1 MHQFKVVIPSRT
13 DSNVIACV
21 EALIDR
27 EPKLGPKDIIV
38 VDDGAFT
45 SLSRD
50 LPVTWVNGIKPFIFA
65 RNVNL
70 GIKAA
75 NCGTFVEN
83 DDTRLLTPHGFSAV
97 AELSQEY
104 AQYGVISP
112 ALTSSWNPDLI
123 WAHPS
128 IRDIKN
134 EFLSFVCPFIPKH
147 TQTLVGLLDE
157 RFDGYGC
164 DDVDY
169 CRRVLLAGMKLGV
182 YGGSRVE
189 HCVLPSTF
197 REGELA
203 KHHQDMN
210 VRAKALYSNKWH
222 NYAPGRRDV
231 IQSLWV
237 GPRISTMERLSMAS
251 FLSHG
256 HPVHLYTYN
265 HVEGVPSGVTFM
277 DANEIAPYED
287 IYKFQNL
294 QNFSDWFRYNLILK
308 RGGWW
313 VDLDTVCLRPFDFEG
328 EYIFGEEGWTKGIV
342 IPSSPFKAVKG
353 SPFMEEVVRAAAS
366 MDWLK
371 MNYCDL
377 GPQLMTKMAKQ
388 FEMPWHPAHTF
399 NPIPVGQFQKLLD
412 PSGFEFTS
420 DNYAVHMHH
429 ATWTHFNKLD
439 VDANYPKT
447 CLYEW
452 LKRRYQ
458 STARYLS
465 PESFISS
472 EALLFASLEPPLV
485 TPEPTKLGPKVFRDG
500 KIVQLDRNG
509 RVI

>member
-1 MHQFKVVIPSRT
+1 MDTFKVVIPSRT
-13 DSNVIACV
+13 DSNVIVCV

-38 VDDGAFT
+38 IDDGAHT
-45 SLSRD
+45 ERSHN
-50 LPVTWVNGIKPFIFA
+50 LPVTWVPGVKPFIFA

-75 NCGTFVEN
+75 NCGVFVAN

-104 AQYGVISP
+104 AQYGVLSP
-112 ALTSSWNPDLI
+112 ALTASWNPELI
-123 WAHPS
+123 WAKPS
-128 IRDIKN
+128 INTIKN

-197 REGELA
+197 RDGDLA
-203 KHHQDMN
+203 QHHQDMN
-210 VRAKALYSNKWH
+210 ARAKALYSNKW
-222 NYAPGRRDV
+222 NGYIPKRRDI

-237 GPRISTMERLSMAS
+237 GPRISTMERLSLAS
-251 FLSHG
+251 FLAHR
-256 HPVHLYTYN
+256 HHVHLYTYN
-265 HVEGVPSGVTFM
+265 HVEGVPRGVGFM
-277 DANEIAPYED
+277 DASEIVPYED

-328 EYIFGEEGWTKGIV
+328 DYVFGEEGWTKGLV

-353 SPFMEEVVRAAAS
+353 SPFMEEIVCAAAS
-366 MDWLK
+366 IDWQK
-371 MNYCDL
+371 MAYCDL
-377 GPQLMTKMAKQ
+377 GPQLVTKMVKQ
-388 FEMPWHPAHTF
+388 FELPWYPARTF
-399 NPIPVGQFQKLLD
+399 NPIPVGQFQKFLD
-412 PSGFEFTS
+412 PNGFDFAP

-439 VDANYPKT
+439 VDASYPKS

-458 STARYLS
+458 ITSHYLS
-465 PESFISS
+465 PESFVSTD
-472 EALLFASLEPPLV
+472 ALLFESLEPPLV
-485 TPEPTKLGPKVFRDG
+485 TPSDPTLGAVVFRDG
-500 KIVQLDRNG
+500 KKIQLDKKGNPL
-509 RVI
+509 